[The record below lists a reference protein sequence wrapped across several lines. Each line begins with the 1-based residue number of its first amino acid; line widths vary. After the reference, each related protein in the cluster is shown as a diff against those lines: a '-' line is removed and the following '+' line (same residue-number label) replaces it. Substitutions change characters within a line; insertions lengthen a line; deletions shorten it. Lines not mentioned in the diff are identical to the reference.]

1 MHFARHEQG
10 IQLAALMQSTFER
23 QIITINVV
31 GNFDKPN
38 EMNENLIAIII
49 LLVYFSPVF
58 YQLSLVIKE
67 SKKGNKIPLKIFKKF
82 LKYSVVIIIPLMIAF
97 GILSHT
103 NYLNY
108 EKPLTFDKYD
118 QITFENFRGLE
129 YFKKSLYGNERFAYV
144 VTSVDSDIDD
154 NSVIVQSLFYP
165 SRSFVYKKNTNSK
178 ELLTHEKYHIK
189 ITELFARKAKEKIS
203 KLNRFDENK
212 IEGIIRQAEKEERKF
227 QTEYDYNTFHSY
239 VLSEQKRYEK
249 EVDSLLNLLTE
260 YKKPKIK
267 FNEKN

>member
-1 MHFARHEQG
+1 
-10 IQLAALMQSTFER
+10 
-23 QIITINVV
+23 
-31 GNFDKPN
+31 
-38 EMNENLIAIII
+38 MNEYLVITLIF
-49 LLVYFSPVF
+49 LVYFSPVF
-58 YQLSLVIKE
+58 YQLYLAIKE
-67 SKKGNKIPLKIFKKF
+67 NKGGNTIPLKKFKKF
-82 LKYSVVIIIPLMIAF
+82 LKYSVMVIIPVIIGF

-108 EKPLTFDKYD
+108 EKPLTFDKYE

-129 YFKKSLYGNERFAYV
+129 FFKKSLYGNERFAYV
-144 VTSVDSDIDD
+144 VTSIENEIDD
-154 NSVIVQSLFYP
+154 KTVTIQSFFHP

-203 KLNRFDENK
+203 KLNKFDEKK
-212 IEGIIRQAEKEERKF
+212 IEVIIRQAEQDERNF
-227 QTEYDYNTFHSY
+227 QKQYDYDTFHSY

-260 YKKPKIK
+260 YKEPKIE
-267 FNEKN
+267 FND

>member
-1 MHFARHEQG
+1 
-10 IQLAALMQSTFER
+10 
-23 QIITINVV
+23 
-31 GNFDKPN
+31 
-38 EMNENLIAIII
+38 MNENLIALLII
-49 LLVYFSPVF
+49 LIYFSPVF
-58 YQLSLVIKE
+58 YQLGIVIKE
-67 SKKGNKIPLKIFKKF
+67 SKRGNKTPLKKFKKF
-82 LKYSVVIIIPLMIAF
+82 LKYSLMIIIPIIIGF
-97 GILSHT
+97 GILSHN

-129 YFKKSLYGNERFAYV
+129 FFKKSLYGNERFAYV
-144 VTSVDSDIDD
+144 VTSIDSDIDN
-154 NSVIVQSLFYP
+154 NSVKVQSLFYP

-203 KLNRFDENK
+203 QLNKFDKNK
-212 IEGIIRQAEKEERKF
+212 IERIIRQTEKDERKF

-249 EVDSLLNLLTE
+249 EVDSLLYLLNK
-260 YKKPKIK
+260 YKEPKIE
-267 FNEKN
+267 FNDKN